1 MRQNILSTNYILIL
15 ANKNVF
21 SIEQTFA
28 IMSQFEKLA
37 ITI

>member
-1 MRQNILSTNYILIL
+1 MRKNILSTNYILIL

-21 SIEQTFA
+21 SIEPTFA